1 VQQGK
6 LRALGVASLQRT
18 PLAPE
23 VPAIAE
29 TVPGLEATSWV
40 GVVGP
45 AGMPSQIV
53 EKLADAF
60 SKAINNPDVIKR
72 LAELGST
79 PGTERGGN
87 FRTFIEKDRAKWRL
101 VAKEANLTAK

>member
-1 VQQGK
+1 M
-6 LRALGVASLQRT
+6 
-18 PLAPE
+18 
-23 VPAIAE
+23 PAIAE

-45 AGMPSQIV
+45 AGVPAAIV

-60 SKAINNPDVIKR
+60 SHALKSPDVTKR

-79 PGTERGGN
+79 PGTERGDG
-87 FRTFIEKDRAKWRL
+87 FRTFIRDDRSKWQR
-101 VAKEANLTAK
+101 VSKEANLAAK

>member
-1 VQQGK
+1 MTKTDMQHVPYRGSAPALIDLLAGNVDLIFDNMTTVWPQVQQGK

-45 AGMPSQIV
+45 GRNAAGGRGKTGGCIFR
-53 EKLADAF
+53 KL
-60 SKAINNPDVIKR
+60 SRRK
-72 LAELGST
+72 T
-79 PGTERGGN
+79 
-87 FRTFIEKDRAKWRL
+87 
-101 VAKEANLTAK
+101 